1 MALEQYEQII
11 DVAADISNAPQ
22 NLIRLEPITAPDSPD
37 VMHIDRSDISEDWV
51 DSIQDIMELH
61 RYGLEH
67 HCIGHTYAIYAADT
81 CIGMLLIGEGIPWAC
96 DPPEL
101 TGIPFYRIMGFIV
114 DRRYRGHGVGS
125 QALEMAID
133 AVFKEFGPR
142 PISLGVQEDNHR
154 AMRFYE
160 AHGFVRND
168 ARDEDDV
175 YFLRYP

>member
-1 MALEQYEQII
+1 
-11 DVAADISNAPQ
+11 
-22 NLIRLEPITAPDSPD
+22 
-37 VMHIDRSDISEDWV
+37 
-51 DSIQDIMELH
+51 
-61 RYGLEH
+61 
-67 HCIGHTYAIYAADT
+67 
-81 CIGMLLIGEGIPWAC
+81 MLLIGEGIPWPC

-114 DRRYRGHGVGS
+114 DRRYRGRGIGS

-133 AVFKEFGPR
+133 AVFREFGPR

-160 AHGFVRND
+160 GHGFLRSD